1 MNGTG
6 KTVGKNPLQTI
17 IIDGDI
23 TKGCSNLPI
32 EKRIATR
39 FESQFNHFSK
49 NRKAVH
55 QDPWLQS
62 LANCV
67 TGSGYLNSGN
77 LSFSFGKLE
86 LIISVLLSCYED
98 QTRNEVKMPAV

>member
-1 MNGTG
+1 MVTPKKGVATFLARRG
-6 KTVGKNPLQTI
+6 LQQDLNHNSI
-17 IIDGDI
+17 IFQR
-23 TKGCSNLPI
+23 TK
-32 EKRIATR
+32 
-39 FESQFNHFSK
+39 
-49 NRKAVH
+49 KAVH

-67 TGSGYLNSGN
+67 TGLGYLNSGN

-98 QTRNEVKMPAV
+98 QTRNEVKMPAVE